1 MHTSN
6 TRHTKTSKHRYGLY
20 VIQNGGANLMVIS
33 SAVALPIQ
41 QLVLCL
47 PLLGIYRESFFWGD
61 AVALVLVLIGF
72 LIYQVLSPEGKLHDL
87 WRRVRRRDSG
97 SNSC

>member
-1 MHTSN
+1 
-6 TRHTKTSKHRYGLY
+6 
-20 VIQNGGANLMVIS
+20 MVIS

-47 PLLGIYRESFFWGD
+47 PFLGIYRESFFWGD

-87 WRRVRRRDSG
+87 WRRIRS
-97 SNSC
+97 

>member
-1 MHTSN
+1 MFMSLTSY
-6 TRHTKTSKHRYGLY
+6 TSKRRYGLY
-20 VIQNGGANLMVIS
+20 VIQNGGATLMVIS

-47 PLLGIYRESFFWGD
+47 PFLGIYRESFFWGD

-87 WRRVRRRDSG
+87 WRRIRS
-97 SNSC
+97 

>member
-1 MHTSN
+1 M
-6 TRHTKTSKHRYGLY
+6 Y
-20 VIQNGGANLMVIS
+20 VIQNGGATLMVIS

-87 WRRVRRRDSG
+87 WRRVRS
-97 SNSC
+97 

>member
-1 MHTSN
+1 MSLN
-6 TRHTKTSKHRYGLY
+6 SYTSKHRYGLY
-20 VIQNGGANLMVIS
+20 VIQNGGATLMVIS

-47 PLLGIYRESFFWGD
+47 PFLGIYRESFFWGD

-87 WRRVRRRDSG
+87 WRRVRS
-97 SNSC
+97 